1 MAIKAIAFRPAARPD
16 HDNAAPRPLVCR
28 WQRDPDGQ
36 LVCRWMRDEPLPTTA
51 DRVVPFKRRKKV
63 RHVGV

>member
-16 HDNAAPRPLVCR
+16 RNNLGTRQLVCR
-28 WQRDPDGQ
+28 WQRDISGQ
-36 LVCRWMRDEPLPTTA
+36 LVCHWALEDAVRST
-51 DRVVPFKRRKKV
+51 DRVVPFKRRKQV